1 VARVVRRVAADRDGR
16 YLRLPTMLNNE
27 NFAVSFARAVEVFR
41 TRPDA
46 VPELKAALRTIAAL
60 SKLGSVDMRVSHRT
74 LTVNSVQIP
83 PTLPGVRSLIAQLEL
98 HGLGELHIAQ
108 NARPADLLAL
118 LRGVAATLTAYAR
131 QGGLVAQFG
140 DSDGGSV
147 TVVTVSPG
155 APEPSRR
162 SQSVTAAF
170 EAEAVLSEAERRDS
184 AAVTLADAMKGARG
198 GSLLE
203 LAVAELA
210 LRHSGSHLVDRVTAV
225 ADLVQVE
232 LTDARAGTALRAMS
246 ELIRLERGLIDVEVR
261 RSISPVL
268 DRLFTKRTVGS
279 VMPLLEESGYQEQVA
294 LVLSRAGPDAALAV
308 LECIRSAASV
318 SHRRACVDAL
328 LQTPEGTEQF
338 LRLFNHDEPGVV
350 LNVAEL
356 AGQLRVDAAAPSLG
370 RTLNHPEPRVR
381 KAAGVALARI
391 GTAVS
396 VEHLRAALRNQ
407 DPEIRALVASAAG
420 GRESGA
426 LTTPLALA
434 AEEEPD
440 QRLQSEYYRALGRI
454 GTPDALQA
462 LISAAQPGGRF
473 FRRRRA
479 TLRMAAIEG
488 LREAGGETAVGT
500 LEGLR
505 RDRSRQIRKAAR
517 QALEELRRP
526 GSGG

>member
-1 VARVVRRVAADRDGR
+1 
-16 YLRLPTMLNNE
+16 MLNYE

-41 TRPDA
+41 TRTDE
-46 VPELKAALRTIAAL
+46 VPELKGALRTIVAL
-60 SKLGSVDMRVSHRT
+60 SKLGGVEMRVSHRT
-74 LTVNSVQIP
+74 LTVNTVQIP
-83 PTLPGVRSLIAQLEL
+83 PTLPGVRSLIAQFDL
-98 HGLGELHIAQ
+98 HGVGEVRIAQ

-118 LRGVAATLTAYAR
+118 LRGLAATLSGYAR
-131 QGGLVAQFG
+131 EGGLEAQFQ
-140 DSDGGSV
+140 DADGESV
-147 TVVTVSPG
+147 MVLTVSPG
-155 APEPSRR
+155 APKQGGR

-170 EAEAVLSEAERRDS
+170 EAEKILGEAEGRDS
-184 AAVTLADAMKGARG
+184 AATTLADAMEGATA

-210 LRHSGSHLVDRVTAV
+210 LRHSGADLVDRVTSV

-232 LTDARAGTALRAMS
+232 LSEAGTETALWAMS
-246 ELIRLERGLIDVEVR
+246 ELIRLERGLSDVEVR
-261 RSISPVL
+261 RSISPIL
-268 DRLFTKRTVGS
+268 DRLFTRRTVGL
-279 VMPLLEESGYQEQVA
+279 VLPLLEASGHQEQVA
-294 LVLSRAGPDAALAV
+294 LALSRAGWDAALAV

-338 LRLFNHDEPGVV
+338 LGLFDHAEPGVV
-350 LNVAEL
+350 LNVTEL
-356 AGQLRVDAAAPSLG
+356 AGQLRLEGAAPSLG
-370 RTLNHPEPRVR
+370 KTLNHPEPRVR

-396 VEHLRAALRNQ
+396 VEYLRAALRNE
-407 DPEIRALVASAAG
+407 DPEVRVLGASAVR

-440 QRLQSEYYRALGRI
+440 QQVQREYYRALGRI
-454 GTPDALQA
+454 STPGALQA
-462 LISAAQPGGRF
+462 LINAAQPGGRF

-488 LREAGGETAVGT
+488 LKVAGGEAAVGT
-500 LEGLR
+500 LEGLSK
-505 RDRSRQIRKAAR
+505 DRNRQIRKAAR
-517 QALEELRRP
+517 EALEEVRRP
-526 GSGG
+526 GIGA